1 VKQQKKTDKATKETG
16 REYKKGY

>member
-1 VKQQKKTDKATKETG
+1 VKQQKKTDKVTKETG